1 MATYKELVALT
12 KSVKSDT
19 EMQLVV
25 DGKEVTKK
33 GSDLK
38 NYLMTLYSRPHLVT
52 IEAIEEPVKP
62 KAILKTKKIDSDGE
76 SL

>member
-12 KSVKSDT
+12 KSVKADT

-38 NYLMTLYSRPHLVT
+38 NYLMTLYSRPHLVI
-52 IEAIEEPVKP
+52 IEQIEEPIKP
-62 KAILKTKKIDSDGE
+62 KTILKTKKIE
-76 SL
+76 SNESVV

>member
-52 IEAIEEPVKP
+52 IEAIEEPIKP

>member
-62 KAILKTKKIDSDGE
+62 KTILKTKKIDSDGE